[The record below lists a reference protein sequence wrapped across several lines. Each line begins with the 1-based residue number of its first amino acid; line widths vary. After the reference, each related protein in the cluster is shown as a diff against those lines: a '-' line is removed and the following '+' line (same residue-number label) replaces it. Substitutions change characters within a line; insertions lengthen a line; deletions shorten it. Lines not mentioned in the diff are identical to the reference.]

1 MKFILNLR
9 VSTNTTLIFDTNM

>member
-9 VSTNTTLIFDTNM
+9 VSTNITLIFDTNM